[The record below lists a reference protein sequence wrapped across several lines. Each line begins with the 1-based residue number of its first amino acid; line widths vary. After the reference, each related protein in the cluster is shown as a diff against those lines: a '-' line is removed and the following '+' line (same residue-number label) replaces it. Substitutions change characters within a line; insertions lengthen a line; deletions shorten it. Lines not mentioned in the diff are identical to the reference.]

1 MAPMPT
7 PSLTAAGRAT
17 QASLAAASAPADDA
31 RYAAIARRD
40 RAADGRFWYGVV
52 TTGVYC
58 RPSCAAR
65 LAKRENVRFFASRED
80 ARDAGLRACKRC
92 RPDAD
97 SDRAHLLAAT
107 ERACR
112 LIEAAEEPPTLAEL
126 ADAAGLSRYHFH
138 RVFKDIV
145 GVTPK
150 QYAQGRRRAR
160 LQDELVAGAPVTE
173 AIYAAGFGS
182 STRFYENAAGILG
195 MHASAYRR
203 GGRDMAIRYA
213 AVPCSL
219 GWVLVAA
226 TDRGLCSIALGDS
239 AQELAAGL
247 AARFPSATIAPG
259 GDDFAAL
266 VARVVDLIE
275 APHGAVELP
284 LDIRG
289 TSFQQRVWHAL
300 RQIPAGRTA
309 TYGEV
314 AARLGA
320 PRAVRAVAQAC
331 AANPLAVAIPCH
343 RVLAADGDLAGYRW
357 GKARKRAL
365 LAREAEAAGR

>member
-1 MAPMPT
+1 MPT
-7 PSLTAAGRAT
+7 PPALSSGRSAPPAAVATAAE
-17 QASLAAASAPADDA
+17 ADDEA

-40 RAADGRFWYGVV
+40 RAADGRFWYGVL

-65 LAKRENVRFFASRED
+65 LAKRANVRFFASRED
-80 ARDAGLRACKRC
+80 ARAAGLRACKRC

-97 SDRAHLLAAT
+97 SERAHLIAAT

-126 ADAAGLSRYHFH
+126 ADATGLSRFHFH

-150 QYAQGRRRAR
+150 QYAQARRRER
-160 LQDELVAGAPVTE
+160 LQDELSAGAPVTD

-182 STRFYENAAGILG
+182 STRFYENADGILG
-195 MHASAYRR
+195 MRATAYRC
-203 GGRDMAIRYA
+203 GGRDMAIRYSV
-213 AVPCSL
+213 VPCSL
-219 GWVLVAA
+219 GWVMVAA

-239 AQELAAGL
+239 ADALEAGLRSRFARADIAAGGEG
-247 AARFPSATIAPG
+247 FES
-259 GDDFAAL
+259 L

-275 APHGAVELP
+275 APQVAGDLP

-289 TSFQQRVWHAL
+289 TAFQQRVWQSL

-314 AARLGA
+314 AASLGA

-343 RVLAADGDLAGYRW
+343 RVVCANGSTSGYRW
-357 GKARKRAL
+357 GAARKRAL
-365 LAREAEAAGR
+365 LAREAKAAAR